1 MVHHVWPEGL
11 VRLEAVL
18 GGDLERARQLA
29 SWCEA
34 CAGLPGRTARILYA
48 LLFELTGLH
57 EMGIRFADRAEL
69 SAPDTIVRST
79 YIEHFEAIRV
89 AMVGTKLFGVRLAML
104 VTALPLLS
112 LLYAVALADGLV
124 QRAIRRASG
133 GQGVGEPVSPG
144 EALAG
149 GCLGLWR
156 DGHAGVAGAGESQL
170 GVDSDRSSRRRTG
183 AGAVDVLQEA
193 HLGDRPRRLIQDS
206 SAVGFGRYDPS
217 LEPSGRSSTALQSSS
232 RTDSRAET
240 VLARPSDCS
249 VSSSSCADRGGFLSD
264 WRDRARRHTRH
275 PATGPR
281 DASRTHPGAG
291 PRCRRASGS
300 PQENRVCC
308 T

>member
-1 MVHHVWPEGL
+1 VLVAPVKLAAAVVLTLLGLLLVTWIVDAVMVHHVWPEGL

-34 CAGLPGRTARILYA
+34 CAGLPGRTARIRYA

-69 SAPDTIVRST
+69 SVPDTIVRST

-133 GQGVGEPVSPG
+133 GRESASLYHRAKHLQVVALAFGVTVTLVWPGPVSPSWVWIPT
-144 EALAG
+144 AVL
-149 GCLGLWR
+149 
-156 DGHAGVAGAGESQL
+156 VAG
-170 GVDSDRSSRRRTG
+170 
-183 AGAVDVLQEA
+183 
-193 HLGDRPRRLIQDS
+193 
-206 SAVGFGRYDPS
+206 
-217 LEPSGRSSTALQSSS
+217 
-232 RTDSRAET
+232 
-240 VLARPSDCS
+240 LAR
-249 VSSSSCADRGGFLSD
+249 VQ
-264 WRDRARRHTRH
+264 WTYYKKHT
-275 PATGPR
+275 
-281 DASRTHPGAG
+281 
-291 PRCRRASGS
+291 
-300 PQENRVCC
+300 
-308 T
+308 